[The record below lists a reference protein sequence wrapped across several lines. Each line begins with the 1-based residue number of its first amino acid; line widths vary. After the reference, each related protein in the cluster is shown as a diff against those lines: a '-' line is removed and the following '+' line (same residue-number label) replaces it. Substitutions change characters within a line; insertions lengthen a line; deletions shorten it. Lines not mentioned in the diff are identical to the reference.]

1 MEIDEFIKKYMEWE
15 RYHFFLAETFVRG
28 ADYVIKNQVWIEWE
42 FERFFKRMSDEEK
55 EKRIK
60 EFIKLMK
67 DERKDGEQ

>member
-15 RYHFFLAETFVRG
+15 RYNFFLAETIVWG
-28 ADYVIKNQVWIEWE
+28 AEYVIKNQVWIEWK
-42 FERFFKRMSDEEK
+42 FERFFKRMSDEDK

-67 DERKDGEQ
+67 DERKDGDK